1 MKLII
6 IILLLTFG
14 LYAQRTNYNGTGDT
28 TSILTCST
36 TVLAYAPQVFN
47 LSEFENVRIV
57 AQANDT
63 SSAGFASD
71 SINFSWGYQT
81 FTKCYNALGNTDTCW
96 SPRVT
101 VDTMSTANL
110 GVLTLLSLSDGVAT
124 SPSGSSDTL
133 SCSGYAVQSRA
144 FAPEWDVYMIL
155 WAQGITGNKTAAP
168 LDLQFTVIRR
178 IYNPTRSK

>member
-1 MKLII
+1 MRPYSSNAPSFRPRSARTRAFAWIASES
-6 IILLLTFG
+6 FG
-14 LYAQRTNYNGTGDT
+14 DN
-28 TSILTCST
+28 
-36 TVLAYAPQVFN
+36 
-47 LSEFENVRIV
+47 
-57 AQANDT
+57 ANDT